1 MHRTKVECGANCLLV
16 DACNAFHFDRT
27 NVCTLLNSEH
37 VYINQDDAT
46 PTEIYMKD
54 SDTGML
60 SSWMYGNNDATL
72 SLHFISYFI
81 SK

>member
-1 MHRTKVECGANCLLV
+1 MLV

-60 SSWMYGNNDATL
+60 SSWMYNDATL
-72 SLHFISYFI
+72 LLHFISYFI
-81 SK
+81 SI